1 MKLLVAYDSAFAGS
15 MMDQAVKI
23 AKAFDAYVYLVRTC
37 SSEAGEQDI
46 AKLDHLLNEVR
57 RESFKKEGIKSESRI
72 LIRGMEPGEDIVRFA
87 EEREIDQII
96 IGVQKRSKVG
106 KLMFGS
112 VAQYIILEAHCPVLS
127 VK

>member
-112 VAQYIILEAHCPVLS
+112 VAQYIILEAGCPVLS